1 MAQKDGKYL
10 IVKDPNKAMIRFGLL
25 RSMLNSVLLGVH
37 HKICFSNNNDLGDS
51 RLYDIPD
58 STFESEEDTD
68 ESEEG
73 RLINS

>member
-1 MAQKDGKYL
+1 MST
-10 IVKDPNKAMIRFGLL
+10 I
-25 RSMLNSVLLGVH
+25 
-37 HKICFSNNNDLGDS
+37 ICFSNNNDLGDS

-73 RLINS
+73 RLMSSLNKGFCIINMVWAVIH